1 MDALS
6 NTTHFHILTWVVGI
20 IVFIV
25 ASGMEPGTKNRK
37 IMHMVA
43 RLFYVLIIISGALL
57 FFAHSGIDPMLYG
70 IKFLFG
76 LLTVGMMEMVLIRSQ
91 KNKDVKMFWILFVVF
106 LLVTMF
112 LGLKLPVGFDLF

>member
-1 MDALS
+1 M
-6 NTTHFHILTWVVGI
+6 THFHILTWVVGI

-43 RLFYVLIIISGALL
+43 RLFYVLILVSGLML
-57 FFAHSGIDPMLYG
+57 FFGHSSLDPMMYG

-76 LLTVGMMEMVLIRSQ
+76 LLTVGMMEMVLVRSQ

-106 LLVTMF
+106 VVITMF
-112 LGLKLPVGFDLF
+112 LGLKLPLGFDLF